1 MKLISICP
9 SNTELLHFL
18 GATPDLIGIDDFSD
32 WPSEVEQ
39 LPRLGPDLS
48 IDMNKLEALEPDLVL
63 ASLSVPGMEKNIEEL
78 NKRNIPH
85 VIYDPQSLTDIQN
98 DLLDL
103 GKRLNRLNVANHAV
117 NWMKN
122 EIEEYK
128 RISDT
133 LHVRKKIYFEWWP
146 KPVFTPGKINW
157 LTEISRL
164 AGGMNI
170 FEDVELASV
179 QTTWEDVV
187 GRKPD
192 LIGMVWVG
200 VKTDKMNPSHIKK
213 REGWDI
219 LNAHRTEIKKLEES
233 LFCRPSPRLI
243 FGLKRLAALI
253 HPDDYPAFLPEQ
265 EEMYM
270 KELQVTIR

>member
-1 MKLISICP
+1 MKLVSICP

-18 GATPDLIGIDDFSD
+18 GAASDLIGVDDFSD
-32 WPSEVEQ
+32 WPSDVEQ

-78 NKRNIPH
+78 KMRNIPH
-85 VIYDPQSLTDIQN
+85 VIYDPQSLADIQN

-103 GKRLNRLNVANHAV
+103 GKRVNKMDSALQAV
-117 NWMKN
+117 KWMKN

-128 RISDT
+128 KISET
-133 LHVRKKIYFEWWP
+133 LRHRKRIYFEWWP

-157 LTEISRL
+157 LTEVSRL
-164 AGGMNI
+164 AGGLNI

-179 QTTWEDVV
+179 QTTWKDVV
-187 GRKPD
+187 ERKPD

-213 REGWDI
+213 RDGWEV
-219 LNAHRTEIKKLEES
+219 LHTFGTEIEKLEES

-253 HPDDYPAFLPEQ
+253 HPQDYPAFLPDD
-265 EEMYM
+265 EERYM
-270 KELQVTIR
+270 KELQVIMR